1 MPKAGRRPVGIA
13 RPLTGRAR
21 PGTPRRMWEDL
32 PSADALTVAHTIQL
46 AVAPV
51 FLLSGLGMLLN
62 LFALRL
68 ARSVD
73 RSRTLE
79 AAFSALTKDER
90 RRAVWELKILDRRTR
105 LTFASIALCTVSSM
119 AICLVV
125 SLMFVSRLIGGGFG
139 HTIAGLFIL
148 AMALLVAALGLFL
161 VEVYQANASV
171 LLRNDLIEQALDD
184 GGR

>member
-1 MPKAGRRPVGIA
+1 
-13 RPLTGRAR
+13 
-21 PGTPRRMWEDL
+21 MWEDL
-32 PSADALTVAHTIQL
+32 PSANTLTIAHTIQL

-79 AAFSALTKDER
+79 MAFPGMVIEER
-90 RRAVWELKILDRRTR
+90 RRAVRELRILDRRTR
-105 LTFASIALCTVSSM
+105 LTFASIALCTVSAM
-119 AICLVV
+119 AVCLVV

-139 HTIAGLFIL
+139 RTIAALFIL
-148 AMALLVAALGLFL
+148 AMALLVVALFL
-161 VEVYQANASV
+161 FLIEVYQANASIQR
-171 LLRNDLIEQALDD
+171 RNDLIEQELDD
-184 GGR
+184 GGA

>member
-1 MPKAGRRPVGIA
+1 
-13 RPLTGRAR
+13 
-21 PGTPRRMWEDL
+21 MWEDL
-32 PSADALTVAHTIQL
+32 PSANTLTIAHTIQL

-79 AAFSALTKDER
+79 MAFAGMVIEER
-90 RRAVWELKILDRRTR
+90 RRAVRELRILDRRTR
-105 LTFASIALCTVSSM
+105 LTFASIALCTVSAM
-119 AICLVV
+119 AVCLVV

-139 HTIAGLFIL
+139 RTIAALFIL
-148 AMALLVAALGLFL
+148 AMALLVVALFL
-161 VEVYQANASV
+161 FLIEVYQANASIQR
-171 LLRNDLIEQALDD
+171 RNDLIEQELDD
-184 GGR
+184 GGA

>member
-1 MPKAGRRPVGIA
+1 
-13 RPLTGRAR
+13 
-21 PGTPRRMWEDL
+21 MWEDL
-32 PSADALTVAHTIQL
+32 PSANTLTIAHTIQL

-62 LFALRL
+62 VFALRL

-73 RSRTLE
+73 RSRVLE
-79 AAFSALTKDER
+79 QTFRDLGEDER
-90 RRAVWELKILDRRTR
+90 RRARSELRILDRRTR
-105 LTFASIALCTVSSM
+105 LIFASIALCTVSSM

-139 HTIAGLFIL
+139 RTIAALFIL
-148 AMALLVAALGLFL
+148 AMALLVVALFLFL

-171 LLRNDLIEQALDD
+171 QRRNDLIEQGLDE
-184 GGR
+184 GGF

>member
-1 MPKAGRRPVGIA
+1 
-13 RPLTGRAR
+13 
-21 PGTPRRMWEDL
+21 MWEDL
-32 PSADALTVAHTIQL
+32 PSANSLTIAHTIQL

-79 AAFSALTKDER
+79 AAFAAMARDER
-90 RRAVWELKILDRRTR
+90 RRAVAELKILDRRTR
-105 LTFASIALCTVSSM
+105 LIFASIALATVSSM
-119 AICLVV
+119 AVCLVV

-171 LLRNDLIEQALDD
+171 QRRNDLIEHGLDE
-184 GGR
+184 GGI

>member
-1 MPKAGRRPVGIA
+1 
-13 RPLTGRAR
+13 
-21 PGTPRRMWEDL
+21 MWEDL
-32 PSADALTVAHTIQL
+32 PSANTLTIAHTIQL

-79 AAFSALTKDER
+79 MAFAGMVIEER
-90 RRAVWELKILDRRTR
+90 RRAVRELRILDRRTR
-105 LTFASIALCTVSSM
+105 LTFASIALCTVSAM
-119 AICLVV
+119 AVCLVV

-139 HTIAGLFIL
+139 RTIAALFIL
-148 AMALLVAALGLFL
+148 AMALLVVALFL
-161 VEVYQANASV
+161 FLIEVYQANASIQR
-171 LLRNDLIEQALDD
+171 RNDLIEQELED
-184 GGR
+184 GGA